1 VIGRYAVLA
10 GRIRQDLAEIERT
23 VQRAERAIGATHHG
37 GSDRDLFVDSAALS
51 LHDCYSGIERMCESI
66 ASTVDQSVPAA
77 HDRHRELLHQ
87 MTVEVPGLRP
97 GVMSRET
104 IAALDEYRRFRH
116 VVRNVYAFEFDPMR
130 IEQLVV
136 KLRPA
141 FLRARAELEAF
152 AVFLEGLAEE
162 S

>member
-1 VIGRYAVLA
+1 
-10 GRIRQDLAEIERT
+10 
-23 VQRAERAIGATHHG
+23 
-37 GSDRDLFVDSAALS
+37 
-51 LHDCYSGIERMCESI
+51 
-66 ASTVDQSVPAA
+66 
-77 HDRHRELLHQ
+77 
-87 MTVEVPGLRP
+87 
-97 GVMSRET
+97 MSRET

-116 VVRNVYAFEFDPMR
+116 VVRNVSTFEFDPMR